1 VKYDKKTGEKEPE
14 CRMDEI
20 KLSLE
25 QLSNLQK
32 QSNGLIDR
40 EFENNLI
47 LKDISVSLGLVVD
60 ILGTL
65 YNRMFSKDKEQPKQ

>member
-1 VKYDKKTGEKEPE
+1 MKYDEKTGEKKPE

-25 QLSNLQK
+25 QLNNLQK
-32 QSNGLIDR
+32 KTNGMVGL
-40 EFENNLI
+40 ENENNLL

-60 ILGTL
+60 ILGTM
-65 YNRMFSKDKEQPKQ
+65 YNRMFAQDKERMN

>member
-1 VKYDKKTGEKEPE
+1 VKYDEKTGEKKPE

-25 QLSNLQK
+25 QLNNLQK
-32 QSNGLIDR
+32 KTNGMVGL
-40 EFENNLI
+40 ENENNLL

-60 ILGTL
+60 ILGTM
-65 YNRMFSKDKEQPKQ
+65 YNKMFAKEENIPKQ

>member
-1 VKYDKKTGEKEPE
+1 MKYDKKTGEKKPE

-40 EFENNLI
+40 GFENNLL

-65 YNRMFSKDKEQPKQ
+65 YNRMFSQDKEQPKQ

>member
-1 VKYDKKTGEKEPE
+1 VKYDKKTGEKKPE

-40 EFENNLI
+40 EFENNLL

-65 YNRMFSKDKEQPKQ
+65 YNRMFYQDKEQPKQ

>member
-1 VKYDKKTGEKEPE
+1 MKYDEKTGEKRPE

-25 QLSNLQK
+25 QLNNLQK
-32 QSNGLIDR
+32 KTNGMIGL
-40 EFENNLI
+40 ENENNLL

-60 ILGTL
+60 ILGTM
-65 YNRMFSKDKEQPKQ
+65 YNRMFAQDKERMN

>member
-1 VKYDKKTGEKEPE
+1 MKYDEKTGEKKPE

-25 QLSNLQK
+25 QLNNLQK
-32 QSNGLIDR
+32 KTNGMVGL
-40 EFENNLI
+40 ENENNLL

-60 ILGTL
+60 ILGTM
-65 YNRMFSKDKEQPKQ
+65 YNRMFSQDKEQPKQ

>member
-1 VKYDKKTGEKEPE
+1 MKYDEKTGEKKPE

-25 QLSNLQK
+25 QLNNLQK
-32 QSNGLIDR
+32 KTNGMIGL
-40 EFENNLI
+40 ENENNLL

-60 ILGTL
+60 ILGTM
-65 YNRMFSKDKEQPKQ
+65 YNRMFSQDKEQPKQ

>member
-1 VKYDKKTGEKEPE
+1 MKYDEKTGEKKPE

-25 QLSNLQK
+25 QLNNLQK
-32 QSNGLIDR
+32 KTNGMVGL
-40 EFENNLI
+40 ENENNLL

-60 ILGTL
+60 ILGTM
-65 YNRMFSKDKEQPKQ
+65 YNRMFVQDKETPKQ